1 MEFDEVR
8 LGPFSKLSICD
19 TIVPLWKLLFELL
32 GRAPEEELEV
42 IVDGMI
48 APLEKLNVHEKRN
61 ISGNRGCN
69 IGCLVV
75 EKTRC

>member
-8 LGPFSKLSICD
+8 LGPFSKLSISD

-42 IVDGMI
+42 VVDSMV
-48 APLEKLNVHEKRN
+48 APLEKRNDHEKRN
-61 ISGNRGCN
+61 ICGN
-69 IGCLVV
+69 
-75 EKTRC
+75 